1 MIEEETQH
9 FPPGVRASRIGVGA
23 GGTASRPGVA
33 DTVNIP
39 MLGDGA
45 PARVGDDRAGIRVPA
60 GHPSTASLSGSP
72 RRRTA
77 RQFARRCSDA
87 PWCRGRRENDGR
99 NGRSAIADLK
109 PAPAAWRRTPKGS
122 SLAAT
127 QARPE
132 WIPTAAYRSHAP
144 LPGWRQPPRP
154 PTSLRRRRAS
164 DRSDSLV
171 GVALPSALCTSTAV
185 AASSEAARHSER
197 VQARASVPLAQSL
210 CLYSAALT

>member
-1 MIEEETQH
+1 MARPPASETI
-9 FPPGVRASRIGVGA
+9 VRVYACPRGTRPQPRSLARRVGGPLDNSLA
-23 GGTASRPGVA
+23 VVRMHLGVA
-33 DTVNIP
+33 V
-39 MLGDGA
+39 A
-45 PARVGDDRAGIRVPA
+45 V
-60 GHPSTASLSGSP
+60 
-72 RRRTA
+72 
-77 RQFARRCSDA
+77 
-87 PWCRGRRENDGR
+87 ENDGR